1 LTIYIFLNLSP
12 FNAPK
17 KKKKNRRGMLARNG
31 GVCFGH
37 QESFEG
43 GIPFEA
49 NYLTTCLY
57 MDVYT
62 SIVVGWDE
70 TPKSKILKKET
81 MMFLP
86 SIVETFFLKKI

>member
-1 LTIYIFLNLSP
+1 
-12 FNAPK
+12 
-17 KKKKNRRGMLARNG
+17 MLARDG

-43 GIPFEA
+43 GIPCEA

-70 TPKSKILKKET
+70 TPKIQNPQKGDDDIRS
-81 MMFLP
+81 
-86 SIVETFFLKKI
+86 VHC

>member
-1 LTIYIFLNLSP
+1 
-12 FNAPK
+12 
-17 KKKKNRRGMLARNG
+17 MLARDG

-62 SIVVGWDE
+62 STVVGWDE
-70 TPKSKILKKET
+70 TPKSKIFKKET

-86 SIVETFFLKKI
+86 SIVETVFFFFFFG